1 MQLEGQVA
9 LVTGASRGIGKAIA
23 NALMQ
28 EGAFVFGTATTTEGA
43 ATLTEESRGMGKGL
57 PFELQDRKR
66 AKALVEEIMT
76 IKGKIDILVNNAG
89 ITRDNLLLRMSDE
102 EWQLVIDSNLSG
114 VFALT
119 KEVVR
124 PMLKARYGRII
135 NLASVVGFMG
145 NAGQTNYCA
154 AKAGLVGFTKA
165 LAKEVASRSITVN
178 CIAPGFIATDMT
190 KSLGDAQK
198 EQLLANIPIKR
209 LGTSEDCA
217 HAALF
222 LASPLASY
230 ITGETIHVNGGM
242 YMA

>member
-23 NALMQ
+23 RALMQ
-28 EGAFVFGTATTTEGA
+28 EGAFVFGTATTAEGA
-43 ATLTEESRGMGKGL
+43 ATLTEESGGMGQGL

-66 AKALVEEIMT
+66 AKALVEEMMT

-102 EWQLVIDSNLSG
+102 EWQLVIESNLSG

-154 AKAGLVGFTKA
+154 AKAGLAGFTKA

-209 LGTSEDCA
+209 LGTPEDCA
-217 HAALF
+217 YAALF

>member
-57 PFELQDRKR
+57 SFELRDRQSTKV
-66 AKALVEEIMT
+66 LVEEIMT

-154 AKAGLVGFTKA
+154 AKAGLVGFTTA

>member
-23 NALMQ
+23 RALMQ

-43 ATLTEESRGMGKGL
+43 ATLTEESGGMGQGL
-57 PFELQDRKR
+57 PFELRDRQS

-76 IKGKIDILVNNAG
+76 VKGKIDILINNAG

-102 EWQLVIDSNLSG
+102 EWQLVIESNLSG

-198 EQLLANIPIKR
+198 NSFWQTYR
-209 LGTSEDCA
+209 
-217 HAALF
+217 
-222 LASPLASY
+222 
-230 ITGETIHVNGGM
+230 
-242 YMA
+242 